1 MIKKTLKN
9 NFNYIF
15 FVLFSIA
22 TFMYYKQT
30 EYYMVVKYITTFR
43 AIDIMASIL
52 FTFILFKLYFDSYYY
67 IILNRYNIITR
78 LGRKKYIL
86 LIMKQIFIPSLIF
99 FTLNIILDFI
109 LTGTV
114 NIIYILINMIF
125 TIICVIV
132 LPKRRE
138 YNNEFVIVLGILI
151 LIKIICFKFF
161 IIN

>member
-132 LPKRRE
+132 LPKRKE
-138 YNNEFVIVLGILI
+138 YNNEFLIVLGIFI

-161 IIN
+161 IY

>member
-22 TFMYYKQT
+22 IFMYYKQT

-114 NIIYILINMIF
+114 NITYILINMIF

-138 YNNEFVIVLGILI
+138 YNNEFLIVLGIFI

-161 IIN
+161 IY

>member
-9 NFNYIF
+9 NFSYIF

-22 TFMYYKQT
+22 IFMYYKQT

-86 LIMKQIFIPSLIF
+86 LIMKRIFIPSLIF

-132 LPKRRE
+132 LPKRKE
-138 YNNEFVIVLGILI
+138 YNNEFLIVLGIFI

-161 IIN
+161 IY

>member
-9 NFNYIF
+9 NFSYIF

-22 TFMYYKQT
+22 IFMYYKQT
-30 EYYMVVKYITTFR
+30 EYYMVVKYIATFR

-132 LPKRRE
+132 LPKRKE
-138 YNNEFVIVLGILI
+138 YNNEFLIVLGIFI

-161 IIN
+161 IY

>member
-9 NFNYIF
+9 NFSYIF

-22 TFMYYKQT
+22 FFMYYKQT

-132 LPKRRE
+132 LPKRKE
-138 YNNEFVIVLGILI
+138 YNNEFLIVLGIFI

-161 IIN
+161 IY

>member
-1 MIKKTLKN
+1 
-9 NFNYIF
+9 
-15 FVLFSIA
+15 
-22 TFMYYKQT
+22 MYYKQT

-138 YNNEFVIVLGILI
+138 YNNEFVIVLGIFI

>member
-1 MIKKTLKN
+1 MIKKTLKDN
-9 NFNYIF
+9 CSYIF

-22 TFMYYKQT
+22 IFMYYKQT

-132 LPKRRE
+132 LPKRKE
-138 YNNEFVIVLGILI
+138 YNNEFLIVLGIFI

-161 IIN
+161 IY

>member
-9 NFNYIF
+9 NFSYIF

-22 TFMYYKQT
+22 IFMYYKQT

-109 LTGTV
+109 LTGTI

-132 LPKRRE
+132 LPKRKE
-138 YNNEFVIVLGILI
+138 YNNEFLIVLGIFI

-161 IIN
+161 IY

>member
-1 MIKKTLKN
+1 M
-9 NFNYIF
+9 
-15 FVLFSIA
+15 SDG
-22 TFMYYKQT
+22 
-30 EYYMVVKYITTFR
+30 
-43 AIDIMASIL
+43 ID
-52 FTFILFKLYFDSYYY
+52 YFDSYYY

-132 LPKRRE
+132 LPKRKE
-138 YNNEFVIVLGILI
+138 YNNEFLIVLGIFI

-161 IIN
+161 IY

>member
-9 NFNYIF
+9 NFSYIF

-22 TFMYYKQT
+22 IFMYYKQT

-125 TIICVIV
+125 TIICIIV
-132 LPKRRE
+132 LPKRKE
-138 YNNEFVIVLGILI
+138 YNNEFLIVLGIFI

-161 IIN
+161 IY

>member
-9 NFNYIF
+9 NFSYIF

-22 TFMYYKQT
+22 IFMYYKQT

-78 LGRKKYIL
+78 LGRKKYIF

-132 LPKRRE
+132 LPKRKE
-138 YNNEFVIVLGILI
+138 YNNEFLIVLGIFI

-161 IIN
+161 IY

>member
-138 YNNEFVIVLGILI
+138 YNNEFVIVLGIFI

-161 IIN
+161 IY

>member
-9 NFNYIF
+9 NFSYIF

-22 TFMYYKQT
+22 IFMYYKQT

-138 YNNEFVIVLGILI
+138 YNNEFVIVLGIFI

-161 IIN
+161 IY

>member
-9 NFNYIF
+9 NFSYIF

-22 TFMYYKQT
+22 IFMYYKQT

-67 IILNRYNIITR
+67 IIINRYNIITR

-132 LPKRRE
+132 LPKRKE
-138 YNNEFVIVLGILI
+138 YNNEFLIVLGIFI

-161 IIN
+161 IY

>member
-9 NFNYIF
+9 NFSYIF

-22 TFMYYKQT
+22 IFMYYKQT

-132 LPKRRE
+132 LPEWKE
-138 YNNEFVIVLGILI
+138 YNNEFLIVLGIFI

-161 IIN
+161 IY

>member
-22 TFMYYKQT
+22 IFMYYKQT

-132 LPKRRE
+132 LPKRKE
-138 YNNEFVIVLGILI
+138 YNNEFLIVLGIFI

-161 IIN
+161 IY

>member
-9 NFNYIF
+9 NFSYIF

-22 TFMYYKQT
+22 IFMYYKQT

-132 LPKRRE
+132 LPKRKE
-138 YNNEFVIVLGILI
+138 YNNEFLIVLGIFI
-151 LIKIICFKFF
+151 LIIIICFKFF
-161 IIN
+161 IY

>member
-43 AIDIMASIL
+43 AIDIISSIL

-138 YNNEFVIVLGILI
+138 YNNEFVIVLGIFI

>member
-9 NFNYIF
+9 NFSYIF

-22 TFMYYKQT
+22 IFMYYKQT

-125 TIICVIV
+125 TIICVII
-132 LPKRRE
+132 LPKRKE
-138 YNNEFVIVLGILI
+138 YNNEFLIVLGIFI

-161 IIN
+161 IY

>member
-138 YNNEFVIVLGILI
+138 YNNEFVIALGIFI
-151 LIKIICFKFF
+151 LIRIICFKFF

>member
-1 MIKKTLKN
+1 
-9 NFNYIF
+9 
-15 FVLFSIA
+15 
-22 TFMYYKQT
+22 MYYKQT

-132 LPKRRE
+132 LPKRKE
-138 YNNEFVIVLGILI
+138 YNNEFLIVLGIFI

-161 IIN
+161 IY

>member
-9 NFNYIF
+9 NFSYIF

-22 TFMYYKQT
+22 IFMYYKQT

-109 LTGTV
+109 LIGTV

-132 LPKRRE
+132 LPKRKE
-138 YNNEFVIVLGILI
+138 YNNEFLIVLGIFI

-161 IIN
+161 IY

>member
-9 NFNYIF
+9 NFSYIF

-22 TFMYYKQT
+22 IFMYYKQT

-132 LPKRRE
+132 LPKRKE
-138 YNNEFVIVLGILI
+138 YNNEFLIVLGIFI

-161 IIN
+161 IY

>member
-9 NFNYIF
+9 NFSYIF

-22 TFMYYKQT
+22 IFMYYKQT

-125 TIICVIV
+125 TTICVIV
-132 LPKRRE
+132 LPKRKE
-138 YNNEFVIVLGILI
+138 YNNEFLIVLGIFI

-161 IIN
+161 IY

>member
-138 YNNEFVIVLGILI
+138 YNNEFVIVLGIFI

>member
-22 TFMYYKQT
+22 IFMYYKQT

-109 LTGTV
+109 LTGAV

-132 LPKRRE
+132 LPKRKE
-138 YNNEFVIVLGILI
+138 YNNEFLIVLGIFI

-161 IIN
+161 IY

>member
-99 FTLNIILDFI
+99 FTLNI
-109 LTGTV
+109 V
-114 NIIYILINMIF
+114 
-125 TIICVIV
+125 
-132 LPKRRE
+132 
-138 YNNEFVIVLGILI
+138 
-151 LIKIICFKFF
+151 
-161 IIN
+161 

>member
-9 NFNYIF
+9 NFSYIF

-22 TFMYYKQT
+22 IFMYYKQT

-109 LTGTV
+109 LTGAV

-132 LPKRRE
+132 LPKRKE
-138 YNNEFVIVLGILI
+138 YNNEFLIVLGIFI

-161 IIN
+161 IY